1 MNCSKARLL
10 FLSALILH
18 GGSTLAVNSDYQELV
33 RAYGFV
39 DQPDPKAFSVCYKH
53 SCAQVDVIGLSEP
66 QWQGVRALFPGPAK
80 SAEEERQRIAEA
92 IAYLEREVGT
102 LIHTEHD
109 KRGNIEGFMGASNQL
124 DCVDESSNS
133 TTYLTLME
141 QDGLLHWYRTDERAT
156 RGYLIFGG
164 WPHTTATIRDRRSDE
179 RWAVD
184 SWFHDNGEP
193 PEILPLAKWRDG
205 WSPPDF
211 PGF

>member
-1 MNCSKARLL
+1 MNCYEIRLL
-10 FLSALILH
+10 FLTVLFLYV
-18 GGSTLAVNSDYQELV
+18 GSTHANNSAYQELV
-33 RAYGFV
+33 QAYDFV
-39 DQPDPKAFSVCYKH
+39 DQPSPKAFSVCYRH

-66 QWQGVRALFPGPAK
+66 QWQGVRALFPEPAY
-80 SAEEERQRIAEA
+80 SAEQERQRIAEA
-92 IAYLEREVGT
+92 IAYLEREVGPI
-102 LIHTEHD
+102 IHTEHD
-109 KRGNIEGFMGASNQL
+109 KRGNIEGFMGDGNQL

-133 TTYLTLME
+133 TTYLTLIE

-156 RGYLIFGG
+156 RGFLIFGG
-164 WPHTTATIRDRRSDE
+164 WPHTTATIRDRHSGE

-205 WSPPDF
+205 WSPSQF